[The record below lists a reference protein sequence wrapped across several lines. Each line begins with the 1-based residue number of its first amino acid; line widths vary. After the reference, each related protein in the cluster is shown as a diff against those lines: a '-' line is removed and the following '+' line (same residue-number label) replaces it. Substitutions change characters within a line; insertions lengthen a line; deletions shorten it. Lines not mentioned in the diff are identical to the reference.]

1 MTSLLFWQE
10 DGVIQ
15 IEFLGPHPTTATLG
29 IQWFYINKYMHDDII
44 NI

>member
-29 IQWFYINKYMHDDII
+29 IQ
-44 NI
+44 